1 MFHLR
6 RFRWKRR
13 RAALALL
20 PAAAMMVTMG
30 FAGAATGTGPA
41 SALGGP
47 ETDEAA
53 GGGPARVEFDVKRH
67 VIVGNSVLIRGRV
80 IPADSRPVLIKV
92 GGRKV
97 RTVRSTEDGG
107 FEARWHASRAG
118 VFEAKAIV
126 AAKELARTA
135 SSDGTRVNV
144 YRPAGATYY
153 GPGLYGNSTACGKT
167 LTPSTLGV
175 ANRTLPCGARVTLR
189 HRGRTVTVPVIDRGP
204 FSGSSEYDLTAAT
217 KARLGFGSTGTV
229 LTTR

>member
-1 MFHLR
+1 MLHLR

-20 PAAAMMVTMG
+20 AAAMMITV
-30 FAGAATGTGPA
+30 GPA
-41 SALGGP
+41 RSLGGLG
-47 ETDEAA
+47 TDAA
-53 GGGPARVEFDVKRH
+53 ANGGSARVEFDVKRH
-67 VIVGNSVLIRGRV
+67 VMVGESVVIHGRV

-92 GGRKV
+92 DGRKV
-97 RTVRSTEDGG
+97 KTVRSAEDGG
-107 FEARWHASRAG
+107 FEVRWRASHSG

-126 AAKELARTA
+126 GGDEAARTA
-135 SSDGTRVNV
+135 RSGGTRVNV

-204 FSGSSEYDLTAAT
+204 FSGSGEYDLTAAT
-217 KARLGFGSTGTV
+217 KAKLGFGSTGTV